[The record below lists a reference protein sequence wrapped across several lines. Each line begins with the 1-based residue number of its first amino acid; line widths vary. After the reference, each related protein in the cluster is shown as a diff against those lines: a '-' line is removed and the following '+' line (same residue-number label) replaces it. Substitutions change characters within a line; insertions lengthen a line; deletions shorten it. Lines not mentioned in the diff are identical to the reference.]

1 MYVGNWSMH
10 LHHRQLKI
18 CIHLSSQLLLII
30 LARLIFLFMP
40 EAIPPLSV
48 RAEPRGQG
56 PELQIQ
62 IGEQVLSFQ
71 RRKDCVV
78 KNKSKFQKDFSTAWD
93 IGSLEIRFKRL

>member
-1 MYVGNWSMH
+1 MYVGNCYMH

-30 LARLIFLFMP
+30 LARLIFLYMP
-40 EAIPPLSV
+40 EAIPLLSV
-48 RAEPRGQG
+48 TAEPPGQG

-62 IGEQVLSFQ
+62 IGEQVLGFQ

-78 KNKSKFQKDFSTAWD
+78 KNKSEFQRDISTAWD
-93 IGSLEIRFKRL
+93 IGSLEIRFKWL

>member
-1 MYVGNWSMH
+1 MYVGNWYMH

-30 LARLIFLFMP
+30 LARLIFLYMP
-40 EAIPPLSV
+40 EAIPLLSV
-48 RAEPRGQG
+48 TAEPPGQG
-56 PELQIQ
+56 PELQ

-78 KNKSKFQKDFSTAWD
+78 KNKSEFQKDFSTAWD
-93 IGSLEIRFKRL
+93 IGSLEIRFKWL